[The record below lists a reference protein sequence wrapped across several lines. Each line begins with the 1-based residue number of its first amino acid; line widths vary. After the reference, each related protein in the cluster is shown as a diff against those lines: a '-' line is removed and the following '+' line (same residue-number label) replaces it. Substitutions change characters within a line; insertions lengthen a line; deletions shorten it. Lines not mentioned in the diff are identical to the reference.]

1 MSQLAIRLLTL
12 ALCATA
18 WVVIAMVAPADA
30 ATSGSK
36 HIRKH
41 HQKRPVPRERL
52 GTRGGESQ
60 GPAREPSHGPSG
72 GGAGMG
78 RKALTE
84 PAIPGHRQGGLGRDD
99 SSSSGLPW
107 TPTVSA
113 PEEP

>member
-41 HQKRPVPRERL
+41 HQKRPGFSDSWSAGQASPVPRPSIQ
-52 GTRGGESQ
+52 RGAGC
-60 GPAREPSHGPSG
+60 P
-72 GGAGMG
+72 GMG
-78 RKALTE
+78 RGIDCATWPPPMDDDPDRKA
-84 PAIPGHRQGGLGRDD
+84 
-99 SSSSGLPW
+99 SSSDGG
-107 TPTVSA
+107 
-113 PEEP
+113 